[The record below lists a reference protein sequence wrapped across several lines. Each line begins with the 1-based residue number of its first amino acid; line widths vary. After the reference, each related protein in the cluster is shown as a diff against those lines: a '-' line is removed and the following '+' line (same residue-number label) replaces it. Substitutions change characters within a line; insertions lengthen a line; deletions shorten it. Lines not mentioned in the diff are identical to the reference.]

1 HFIGRPTPRAYMTRW
16 FDKRLQMI
24 AAREQYQSQRDTFD
38 VYIVL
43 SNGGASR
50 AGKWTTSILSS
61 LQDLSRKRNAQDKFG
76 DHVLAIAGASG
87 GTVGN
92 CAFYGLL
99 KAEHDRDP
107 SFQDTTDYLGHT
119 NRFFSSDFLT
129 FTLGRLMGPDIIRH
143 IAPIDMDDRAASLAR
158 LLSHSRDTLLNK
170 YFDKKL
176 TEVFDYSGDL
186 PMLFITSTK
195 VDDGMPGL
203 ISSVQLPR
211 KSQRNDLLT
220 LIDRLDG
227 NERGSNL
234 SLATA
239 AILSSRFPY
248 VSPAGKVG
256 SNYYVDGGYFD
267 NSGAGTILEL
277 LGELSKL
284 FEDNPQY
291 VGKFS
296 FHILHNSNA
305 EIFSRPS
312 KQIHPLTNDLFAP
325 LLTLAGMQ
333 GASTSIST
341 GTLTQ
346 NFVLFSKD
354 TLHAI
359 IDYNLY
365 DRSFQVDTARRKYE
379 EGYPMSWVISDYQIN
394 RMDSALRNANAS
406 MLKDFYFYRASE
418 DTVPPRRRSDCC
430 IW

>member
-1 HFIGRPTPRAYMTRW
+1 
-16 FDKRLQMI
+16 
-24 AAREQYQSQRDTFD
+24 
-38 VYIVL
+38 
-43 SNGGASR
+43 
-50 AGKWTTSILSS
+50 
-61 LQDLSRKRNAQDKFG
+61 
-76 DHVLAIAGASG
+76 
-87 GTVGN
+87 
-92 CAFYGLL
+92 
-99 KAEHDRDP
+99 
-107 SFQDTTDYLGHT
+107 
-119 NRFFSSDFLT
+119 
-129 FTLGRLMGPDIIRH
+129 
-143 IAPIDMDDRAASLAR
+143 
-158 LLSHSRDTLLNK
+158 
-170 YFDKKL
+170 
-176 TEVFDYSGDL
+176 
-186 PMLFITSTK
+186 
-195 VDDGMPGL
+195 MPGL
-203 ISSVQLPR
+203 ISSVQLPP
-211 KSQRNDLLT
+211 KSQRNDILT
-220 LIDRLDG
+220 LVDQLKG

-291 VGKFS
+291 AGKFS

-305 EIFSRPS
+305 EVFPRPS
-312 KQIHPLTNDLFAP
+312 KRIHPLNNDLFAP

-354 TLHAI
+354 TVHAI

-365 DRSFQVDTARRKYE
+365 DRAFQVDTARRKYE

-406 MLKDFYFYRASE
+406 MLKNFYFFKAAE
-418 DTVPPRRRSDCC
+418 DTLHPMRRTACC
-430 IW
+430 NW